1 MKYLAIAIGVVIAYY
16 AYLVSQ
22 SHDAMLFAAGLAVGV
37 FGFVAGAVVVVFA
50 VRYAAPRQAQRREPS
65 GDVIDGFTAMPQ
77 LTAGK
82 PQPQFRDA
90 GSVQVIGVPQEVQD
104 DAWR

>member
-1 MKYLAIAIGVVIAYY
+1 MKYVGIGISAVIAYY

-65 GDVIDGFTAMPQ
+65 SDVIDGFAAMPQ
-77 LTAGK
+77 LPAGK

-90 GSVQVIGVPQEVQD
+90 GNVQVVGVPQEVSN